1 MKKIA
6 ITIFFVLA
14 IIILIAMPVL
24 ADAYT
29 CQITMVESSGN
40 SYSNMPF
47 SFPVSNSALVSG
59 AYLSSSGLDGKVIDG
74 SSVPTMI
81 TSTQTLFVDNLPAN
95 GSKNIQ
101 YTTGNTPGTSMPII
115 VGNDGSISAAAYQV
129 GDTLTNGTGTAT
141 GSPITLLSGANTITT
156 TGSVGTFTLFLS
168 PGNTATATSGASC
181 QVTGSPLTLNPG
193 TTTITTTGSVGTFTI
208 TVNATGFTAGNYI
221 TNKTGVLPVSP
232 FTLATYGANT
242 VTVNGVGTFTV
253 VLSPSTSGT
262 ATSGVC
268 LVTGSPVTL
277 NPGINTITTTSFTGA
292 FTITTMSTLEPGSNF
307 SISATGYMNTASP
320 VTTGNTIVN
329 GPGGQATGSPIT
341 LASGANTITS
351 TAPTLTGSTVV
362 NGTGVATGSP
372 VTLVGAGNTIT
383 VSTLGT
389 FTVTLGTGLSGYATS
404 GVSCLV
410 TGSPAA
416 LTAGSNTITTT
427 GSTGTFTITIYGTFT
442 LVLQSG
448 ISGTV
453 TSSGATIVGSPVSIV
468 QGTNTIMTTTV
479 GTFTVTLNETKN
491 IVSKASALSVY
502 VDPTTSGTI
511 DATGIPI
518 LQSTGSGNIVA
529 SGTGSSTEVT
539 QDFTT
544 NSLGGTLSNIQ
555 IYANVG
561 VGGSSNVYLYATSGG
576 KPTGSSLASGSC
588 TLSSTP
594 GWTTATMSSY
604 VMSGNTTYAIVAT
617 LFGGGYTEYLYGI
630 TAAGSGFYLSTN
642 SGSTWTLQSGY
653 QAAYII
659 GFSTAQILSIT
670 GVSSGLGTLSLSL
683 SSGTMT
689 LSWTPSGGSV
699 NSATVTGI
707 GTVGITSNSN
717 NWYIDQ
723 NNVMPYIT
731 SYSESVGGV
740 QKLLY
745 QPAAMISGVCLP
757 DIDNSEAASMTFGSN
772 SGGVTITVGALAPT
786 TPAQAMTG
794 NSYAIQSP
802 GSILSSTLGLPPQM
816 YTELDASLIPF
827 GGAINAILAAGNVPQ
842 ALWWMPFIYIFICII
857 GMLVYEATGPKG
869 APQVGSLL
877 AMCVAIE
884 ILLVLFA
891 VLGTV
896 GVSGMIPLWS
906 AILFIFPAAAL
917 IFSRRHVGWG

>member
-1 MKKIA
+1 M
-6 ITIFFVLA
+6 A
-14 IIILIAMPVL
+14 IILLIAMPVL

-29 CQITMVESSGN
+29 GQITMVESSGN
-40 SYSNMPF
+40 SYTTMPF
-47 SFPVSNSALVSG
+47 SFPESNATLVSG
-59 AYLSSSGLDGKVIDG
+59 GYISSSGLDAKVVDG
-74 SSVPTMI
+74 SAVPTML

-95 GSKNIQ
+95 GSKTIQ

-129 GDTLTNGTGTAT
+129 GDTLTSGTGTAT
-141 GSPITLLSGANTITT
+141 GSPITLVSGANTITT
-156 TGSVGTFTLFLS
+156 TGSPGTFALFLS
-168 PGNTATATSGASC
+168 PGNTAIATSGASC

-193 TTTITTTGSVGTFTI
+193 SNTITTTSSVGTFTI
-208 TVNATGFTAGNYI
+208 TVNATGFTAGNFV
-221 TNKTGVLPVSP
+221 TNKTGALSASP
-232 FTLATYGANT
+232 FTLVTYGANT
-242 VTVNGVGTFTV
+242 VTVNSLGTFTV
-253 VLSPSTSGT
+253 VLSPSTSGI
-262 ATSGVC
+262 ATSGAC
-268 LVTGSPVTL
+268 TVTGSPLTL
-277 NPGINTITTTSFTGA
+277 NPGSNTITTTGSTGS
-292 FTITTMSTLEPGSNF
+292 FTITTISTLEPGSNF
-307 SISATGYMNTASP
+307 SIATTGYLNTSSP

-362 NGTGVATGSP
+362 NGTGVASGSP
-372 VTLVGAGNTIT
+372 ITLVGGANTIT

-410 TGSPAA
+410 TGSPVT
-416 LTAGSNTITTT
+416 LNPGSNTITTT
-427 GSTGTFTITIYGTFT
+427 SSTGTFTITIYGTFT
-442 LVLQSG
+442 LTLQSG

-453 TSSGATIVGSPVSIV
+453 TSSGATVVGSPVSLV

-479 GTFTVTLNETKN
+479 GTFTVTLSETKN

-518 LQSTGSGNIVA
+518 PQSTGVGNAVVSA
-529 SGTGSSTEVT
+529 SGTSTWGA

-544 NSLGGTLSNIQ
+544 NSLGGTLASIQLYENIS
-555 IYANVG
+555 VG
-561 VGGSSNVYLYATSGG
+561 PNSGNVYLYATSGG
-576 KPTGSSLASGSC
+576 QPTGASLAESGLITEPTS
-588 TLSSTP
+588 P
-594 GWTTATMSSY
+594 AWETATISY
-604 VMSGNTTYAIVAT
+604 TMAANTTYAIVFQCA
-617 LFGGGYTEYLYGI
+617 GGGYTVSWYGI
-630 TAAGSGFYLSTN
+630 TTAGSGFYKSTN
-642 SGSTWTLQSGY
+642 GGSSWALQSGY
-653 QAAYII
+653 QGSYII
-659 GFSTAQILSIT
+659 AYTATQVLSIS

-745 QPAAMISGVCLP
+745 QPATIISGVCLP
-757 DIDNSEAASMTFGSN
+757 DIDNSEAATMAFGSN
-772 SGGVTITVGALAPT
+772 SGGVTITLSSFAPT
-786 TPAQAMTG
+786 TPAQATTG

-827 GGAINAILAAGNVPQ
+827 GSAINAILAAGNIPQ
-842 ALWWMPFIYIFICII
+842 ALWWMPFIYIFICIV

-877 AMCVAIE
+877 AMCVTIE